1 MTQSDELY
9 QKLLELDEDSLKA
22 QLGIRVQEIAR
33 DPTARS
39 ASLESLDEALSATP
53 RGGSPDRAD
62 VNFGDRYFKQLNVK
76 THNLMCGEL
85 FDDQELKAK
94 VLASFKENSDQGVA
108 LLAPILAS
116 HFNIALS
123 LAVLAATLIIKTLC
137 SATSTI
143 ASATSETIC
152 GVWKENL
159 GDEKDTPDSKELP
172 VANSLA

>member
-94 VLASFKENSDQGVA
+94 LLASFKENSDKGVA

-116 HFNIALS
+116 QFNIALS
-123 LAVLAATLIIKTLC
+123 VAIIAATLIIKTLC

-152 GVWKENL
+152 GVWKEKL
-159 GDEKDTPDSKELP
+159 GDEKDTPDSEGLP

>member
-1 MTQSDELY
+1 MTQSHELY
-9 QKLLELDEDSLKA
+9 QKLLEFDEHSLKA
-22 QLGIRVQEIAR
+22 QLGIRVQERSR

-53 RGGSPDRAD
+53 RGGSPARVD

-76 THNLMCGEL
+76 TYNLMCGEL
-85 FDDQELKAK
+85 FDDRELKAK
-94 VLASFKENSDQGVA
+94 LQASFKENYDKGVA

-116 HFNIALS
+116 QFNIALS
-123 LAVLAATLIIKTLC
+123 LAVIARLIVKTLF

-143 ASATSETIC
+143 SSATSETIG
-152 GVWKENL
+152 GVWKEKL
-159 GDEKDTPDSKELP
+159 GDEKDMPDSEGLP